1 MIPLPLTIS
10 VPIPALVVRLP
21 LQKTDQLISADFYD
35 TPLRSALETL
45 FKSAGIWNYVID
57 NGVSGTVSLK
67 ATPLPFEKVLQ
78 LMQRGST
85 KPFTYTTNNGVWIVK
100 PTVDTSKPLLP
111 VMPSAPRFNQNQTAP
126 YAKILLRHRT
136 PQELAGLLGGIIT
149 LPFTPKPGPIPV
161 LSSDGKR
168 FITPPP
174 NSRSLRPP
182 GIDNIIAVGEGTL
195 LVQGAPADI
204 EELRNLIQQLDVP
217 IPSVECRAEVVSVSG
232 GKQNRNTL
240 LAAIGTGKS
249 GTEIKAVSKFSGTP
263 AQTSR
268 LDVTIKATPLG
279 DNYFEVET
287 RWEASVPL
295 QGAQKGQLVR
305 LEKTFSNTRRI
316 KAGDTMMFGGVI
328 VKEEQGAVHGG
339 QEVLFF
345 LTLKP
350 F

>member
-10 VPIPALVVRLP
+10 VPIPAFVVRLP
-21 LQKTDQLISADFYD
+21 LQKADQLISADFYD

-45 FKSAGIWNYVID
+45 FKSAGIRNYVID
-57 NGVSGTVSLK
+57 NGVSGTVALK
-67 ATPLPFEKVLQ
+67 VTPLPFEKVLQ
-78 LMQRGST
+78 LMQRAST

-100 PTVDTSKPLLP
+100 PTVDTSKPPPLVTP
-111 VMPSAPRFNQNQTAP
+111 TAPFNHNQTAS
-126 YAKILLRHRT
+126 YEKILLRHRT

-149 LPFTPKPGPIPV
+149 LPFTPKPGPTPV

-168 FITPPP
+168 FITPLP
-174 NSRSLRPP
+174 NLRSLRPP

-195 LVQGAPADI
+195 LVQGDAADI
-204 EELRNLIQQLDVP
+204 EELRNLIRQLDVP

-240 LAAIGTGKS
+240 LASLGTGKS